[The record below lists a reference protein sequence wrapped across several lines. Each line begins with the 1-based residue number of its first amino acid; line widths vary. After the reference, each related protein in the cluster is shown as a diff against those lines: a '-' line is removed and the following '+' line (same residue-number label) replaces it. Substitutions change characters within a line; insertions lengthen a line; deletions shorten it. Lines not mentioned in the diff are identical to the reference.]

1 MVTFTSARIIK
12 KPSNGTFQQVGVF
25 AFRYLPAGGFKRADE
40 YGIEV
45 CDQNKERSG
54 CATITYRVTVQ

>member
-1 MVTFTSARIIK
+1 VVTFTSARITK
-12 KPSNGTFQQVGVF
+12 KPSNGTFRQVGVF
-25 AFRYLPAGGFKRADE
+25 AFRYLPAGGFKGADE
-40 YGIEV
+40 YGIEA